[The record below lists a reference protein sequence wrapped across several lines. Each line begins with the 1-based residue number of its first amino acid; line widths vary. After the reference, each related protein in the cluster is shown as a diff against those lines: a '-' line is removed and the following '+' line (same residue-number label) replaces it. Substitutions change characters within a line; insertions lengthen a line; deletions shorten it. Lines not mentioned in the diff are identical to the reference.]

1 MEWYKLKIIDSNLKN
16 EKQLMHYLEK
26 HVAYWKKKKKLKIF
40 VFLYSRFW
48 SLAVLLSDVFYLYM
62 AHFASINID
71 FFFSSAIWSIQKWA
85 FHLEEHEIVMRI
97 IPADVAV
104 WYQITSLS
112 LAVLML
118 CADFDAFCI

>member
-62 AHFASINID
+62 AHFTSINID
-71 FFFSSAIWSIQKWA
+71 FFFPQQFEASRNGP
-85 FHLEEHEIVMRI
+85 F
-97 IPADVAV
+97 
-104 WYQITSLS
+104 T
-112 LAVLML
+112 
-118 CADFDAFCI
+118 